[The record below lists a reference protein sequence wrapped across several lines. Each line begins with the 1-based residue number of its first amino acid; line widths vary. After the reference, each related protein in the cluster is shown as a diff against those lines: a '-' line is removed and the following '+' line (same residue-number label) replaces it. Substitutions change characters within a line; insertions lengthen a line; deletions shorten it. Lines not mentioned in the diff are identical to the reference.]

1 MSEFFGADSAHS
13 PGAGRRRE
21 RARRRRKIKTAIA
34 LFVTAMLVTGVGF
47 AVVPWVKQALTS
59 SSVSDYTGE
68 GTGEIVVTIPEG
80 ATGTAMG
87 KILQEKGVVKSAAS
101 FVAAFKESP
110 RAAQIQPGSYTMRKQ
125 MSGASAVARLLDPAA
140 KANAGV
146 TVVEGFT
153 ARHVFERMANVMQ
166 IPLEDIV
173 AASKDSAAIGLPGV
187 AKGNIEGW
195 LSPATYNFAPG
206 TTPAQ
211 ALKKMI
217 ERRISELEKL
227 GISQDQWQRQL
238 IIASIVEREV
248 SFEKYRGQVAR
259 VILNRLEDKSV
270 SHGLLQMDSTVLY
283 GVGKSGGV
291 PTAADL
297 KNDNPYNTYRHK
309 GLPPAPI
316 SNPSMEVIRD
326 SINPP
331 AGKWLFFVT
340 VDLNTGETKFADNLD
355 DHNANVAQFRKW
367 LEDHPQDKK

>member
-1 MSEFFGADSAHS
+1 M
-13 PGAGRRRE
+13 
-21 RARRRRKIKTAIA
+21 
-34 LFVTAMLVTGVGF
+34 
-47 AVVPWVKQALTS
+47 
-59 SSVSDYTGE
+59 
-68 GTGEIVVTIPEG
+68 
-80 ATGTAMG
+80 
-87 KILQEKGVVKSAAS
+87 
-101 FVAAFKESP
+101 
-110 RAAQIQPGSYTMRKQ
+110 
-125 MSGASAVARLLDPAA
+125 
-140 KANAGV
+140 

-195 LSPATYNFAPG
+195 LSPATYNFDPG

-211 ALKKMI
+211 ALKKMV

-355 DHNANVAQFRKW
+355 EHNANVAQFRKW

>member
-1 MSEFFGADSAHS
+1 MSEFFGVDSGHS

-21 RARRRRKIKTAIA
+21 RARRRKIKTAIA

-47 AVVPWVKQALTS
+47 AVVPWVKQTLTS
-59 SSVSDYTGE
+59 TSVSDYTGE

-87 KILQEKGVVKSAAS
+87 KILQEKGVVKSVAS
-101 FVAAFKESP
+101 FVSAFKESP

-173 AASKDSAAIGLPGV
+173 SASKDAAAIGLPSV

-195 LSPATYNFAPG
+195 LSPATYNFDPG

-211 ALKKMI
+211 ALKKMV

-355 DHNANVAQFRKW
+355 EHNANVAQFRKW